1 MNYLADSSSFAAL
14 AWLVIGLALCAVE
27 TLAPGAFF
35 IWVGA
40 AAAIVGVVDY
50 VVPMYLKTQ
59 FVLFGALVAALV
71 LIGLQVYGSFG
82 AEPGPLPQSR
92 AHAMIGQDFFLDE
105 AIVRGYGRIRVG
117 DSSWRVAGAD
127 CPAGAKV
134 RVIAVEDGSLLRVER
149 DSSRAAD
156 RAPSVPDRPSASR
169 SSAIDQ
175 HRNGRVGEHLDGLA
189 AEQQRRHAAPP
200 MRGHHDQVADL
211 WHAPCR

>member
-1 MNYLADSSSFAAL
+1 MDFSVDSSSFAAL
-14 AWLVIGLALCAVE
+14 AWLVIGLSLCAAE

-71 LIGLQVYGSFG
+71 LVGRQVYGSFG

-127 CPAGAKV
+127 CPAGARV

-149 DSSRAAD
+149 TD
-156 RAPSVPDRPSASR
+156 RS
-169 SSAIDQ
+169 
-175 HRNGRVGEHLDGLA
+175 EL
-189 AEQQRRHAAPP
+189 APP
-200 MRGHHDQVADL
+200 I
-211 WHAPCR
+211 AP